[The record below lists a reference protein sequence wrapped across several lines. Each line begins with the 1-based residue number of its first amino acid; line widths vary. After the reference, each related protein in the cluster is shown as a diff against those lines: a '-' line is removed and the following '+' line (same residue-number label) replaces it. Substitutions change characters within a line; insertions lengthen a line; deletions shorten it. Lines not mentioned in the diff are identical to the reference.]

1 MQVVEVDSILYTCAY
16 CSQIRQKKVNDG
28 GGGGHFDMKLMNRLT
43 LIIFRLC
50 CKFFMQVNVI
60 NCCVQV
66 LVACTPDGVL
76 CYISR
81 VYGGAA
87 SDKFITTDC
96 GFLEHL
102 QKGDQIMADKG
113 FDIHDEVEKR
123 GAALNLPPF
132 RNPGKT
138 QFEEDEVTINFL
150 ID

>member
-102 QKGDQIMADKG
+102 VTYRRETKSWQTRGLTSMTRWRN
-113 FDIHDEVEKR
+113 EVLPSTFHLSAILGKLSLKR
-123 GAALNLPPF
+123 M
-132 RNPGKT
+132 R
-138 QFEEDEVTINFL
+138 
-150 ID
+150 